1 LARRKKLINN
11 SGIPQHEIEYI
22 AQCILPDIIALYESE
37 EGQREFQEW
46 KALHLFIPCI
56 STNNVIILSK
66 VYVKLAPN
74 KLNKENEIT
83 SIYRIFCL

>member
-1 LARRKKLINN
+1 MARRKKLVNN

-46 KALHLFIPCI
+46 KTRREAEA
-56 STNNVIILSK
+56 SESK
-66 VYVKLAPN
+66 KTEA
-74 KLNKENEIT
+74 E
-83 SIYRIFCL
+83 

>member
-1 LARRKKLINN
+1 MARRKKLINN

-46 KALHLFIPCI
+46 KAQREAEK
-56 STNNVIILSK
+56 TEGK
-66 VYVKLAPN
+66 VGKPA
-74 KLNKENEIT
+74 KA
-83 SIYRIFCL
+83 